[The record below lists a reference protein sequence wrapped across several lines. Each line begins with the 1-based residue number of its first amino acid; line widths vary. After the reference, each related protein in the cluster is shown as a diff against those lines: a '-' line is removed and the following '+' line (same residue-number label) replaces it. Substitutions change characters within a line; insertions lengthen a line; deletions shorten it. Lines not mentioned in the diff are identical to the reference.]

1 MNGTASNATNSYE
14 CQVTTVTTNIAL
26 VVLLGGLISNIF
38 LLGLVLKKL
47 ASGKRN
53 DKLFLVNIIAA
64 NMFCLLGSLLGQILG
79 RGKIIPSAQK
89 YDIYYHQVSF
99 ISLFNN
105 LTSMAALCFT
115 LYENIVKFPA
125 NRLLSF
131 SLSLKIVASTW
142 FLSLILVPAAQSGFI
157 IADVQGKGIVQNP
170 DNTRPSSEE
179 IASFFTLIVL
189 VTILIAVTTTIIRI
203 SLIGVSDKLR
213 KHRERTEQVLK
224 NASVVKIVS
233 FKKQAHAMVLCY
245 SVCWIPFGIAAGLT
259 AINTLSFHSCV
270 YFACLV
276 GAHVSAVSTPLI
288 YLTIEK
294 RFRINCCKTVKPVGR
309 TRRVDAN

>member
-1 MNGTASNATNSYE
+1 MNITISNGTNVYV
-14 CQVTTVTTNIAL
+14 CQVTTVTTMIAL
-26 VVLLGGLISNIF
+26 VVLLGGLISNIV

-53 DKLFLVNIIAA
+53 DKLFLVNTIAA
-64 NMFCLLGSLLGQILG
+64 NIFCLLGSLLGQILG

-105 LTSMAALCFT
+105 LTSMAALCFI

-157 IADVQGKGIVQNP
+157 ISDKQSKGIIK
-170 DNTRPSSEE
+170 NTDRTPSSEE
-179 IASFFTLIVL
+179 IASFFSVIVL
-189 VTILIAVTTTIIRI
+189 ITLVISITSYIIRI
-203 SLIGVSDKLR
+203 SLTGISTKL
-213 KHRERTEQVLK
+213 KQHREQTEQVIK
-224 NASVVKIVS
+224 NTSLVKIVS
-233 FKKQAHAMVLCY
+233 FKKQAYAMVLCY
-245 SVCWIPFGIAAGLT
+245 SVCWVPFGFAAGLT
-259 AINTLSFHSCV
+259 AVNIISFHSCV
-270 YFACLV
+270 YFSCLV
-276 GAHVSAVSTPLI
+276 GAHISAATTPLI
-288 YLTIEK
+288 YLTIDK
-294 RFRINCCKTVKPVGR
+294 RFRISCFKTREKTTGR
-309 TRRVDAN
+309 RINTSY